1 MKSVNL
7 IIFVL
12 TILICLEFA
21 SSQKKNILSST
32 AFKNITENLSNS
44 LRTFSIINFNSNEL
58 IVDFNLGGNLQHN
71 VLPYQLKNLN
81 LNALNNRYDLDES
94 AVLSFTSVESLKSFN
109 KIVYLTNDHPK
120 TLIFYVFCK
129 NSTVKEISLL
139 KQPNITSSNKKK
151 LFFLFR
157 SDLVGILQ
165 YQYFIVEEENFIR
178 LLTFVY
184 YAPGKCEQQLVEI
197 NKFNRKL
204 KKWENSIFEVKKFVD
219 FHGCPLAF
227 GMPQQNPGSSVS
239 YDKNGAII
247 YHGFNAYAIRDF
259 STVMNFKPMFNLCE
273 LFQLKYF
280 CHFDFEVEFVVY
292 YGEPRLYA
300 HDKYEVF
307 VTTPYTFGN
316 NYVAAPPGEDYNC
329 YEKLLLPFDEG
340 TWIMIVI
347 VFVAAT
353 LIISVVNVTT
363 QEIKDFI
370 YGRNVNVPYLNVIAQ
385 FFGLSQTVLPKRN
398 FARFLVLLYIL
409 YSLIIRTAW
418 QGKMFEFMR
427 RNMTKPPEIQSI
439 NDIIEKNYTFF
450 MRQHVK
456 ILTEDMDFMK
466 KFVCSLI

>member
-1 MKSVNL
+1 MNFVKFK
-7 IIFVL
+7 IF
-12 TILICLEFA
+12 ILRILVCNAFGY
-21 SSQKKNILSST
+21 SGNKNIFSSV

-44 LRTFSIINFNSNEL
+44 LRTFSIINFNSDEL
-58 IVDFNLGGNLQHN
+58 IVDFNLGGNLQHD

-81 LNALNNRYDLDES
+81 PNALNNSYELDES

-109 KIVYLTNDHPK
+109 KIVYLTNDQPK
-120 TLIFYVFCK
+120 TLIFYVFCV

-151 LFFLFR
+151 FMLNSR
-157 SDLVGILQ
+157 SDSVEILQ

-204 KKWENSIFEVKKFVD
+204 KKWENSIFELKKFVD

-227 GMPQQNPGSSVS
+227 GMPQQNPGSSVE
-239 YDKNGAII
+239 YDGNGAII
-247 YHGFNAYAIRDF
+247 YRGFNVFAIRDF
-259 STVMNFKPMFNLCE
+259 ATVLNFKPMFNLCE
-273 LFQLKYF
+273 LFQLKKYF

-292 YGEPRLYA
+292 YGEARLYA

-307 VTTPYTFGN
+307 VTTPYAFEN
-316 NYVAAPPGEDYNC
+316 NYVAVPSGEDYNC

-347 VFVAAT
+347 VFFAAT

-385 FFGLSQTVLPKRN
+385 FFGLSQAVLPKRN

-439 NDIIEKNYTFF
+439 NDIFHKNYTFF
-450 MRQHVK
+450 MREHVK

-466 KFVCSLI
+466 KFVC